1 MFSEPLSK
9 TEVDE
14 IFTTFKEPLDRTP
27 KIDVI
32 IEHYLSVVS
41 QLKKDLNLLKEDLS
55 EQRRI
60 DGDMADSLEEFH
72 YIQKL
77 SVIIDQNWEPIRIYE
92 YLKEIVQKL
101 FPFRQSEIFLF
112 DQENFAAVSGKS
124 SNDFQ
129 LIIKCAL
136 EEGILKWLWE
146 QGHPIVVPLT
156 DFMVYDRLRRKKGNV
171 IMVPVQQRGV
181 FILLTEKEQ
190 SKFSVRDLE
199 LLNVITQQAGLA
211 IQFQQLNQMVEK
223 KNQDL
228 KKLQSRLMA
237 LSKQATIGELAGG
250 IAHEINNPLQI
261 IMGNVQMAR
270 MGHRTEES
278 LEVIE
283 KQSLR
288 IANIVRGLL
297 NMARPNHDA
306 SNEYLEINPLI
317 VNTLNLVRGQIEKRN
332 IEIKL
337 DLEKTLPITQCGSIF
352 FQQILLNIILHAKM
366 QIGQNGTI
374 NIISRSEN
382 REWVVIEVI
391 DSGIPYPEEYI
402 DRVMNPF
409 MDLDHSSEA
418 NLGLTVSIQM
428 VKDLGGE
435 VRIDWEKKT
444 GNRIRVKIPALKKK
458 EDPVQQEVAS

>member
-14 IFTTFKEPLDRTP
+14 IFTTFREPLDRTP

-55 EQRRI
+55 EQRKI
-60 DGDMADSLEEFH
+60 DGDFADSLEEFQ

-77 SVIIDQNWEPIRIYE
+77 SLIVDQNWEPARIFE
-92 YLKEIVQKL
+92 YLKEIVQKI

-112 DQENFAAVSGKS
+112 DQENFTAVSGKS

-129 LIIKCAL
+129 LIIKCAI

-156 DFMVYDRLRRKKGNV
+156 DFIVYDQLRRKKGNV
-171 IMVPVQQRGV
+171 IMVPVQKRGV

-211 IQFQQLNQMVEK
+211 IQFQQLSQMLERKSQDFK
-223 KNQDL
+223 KF
-228 KKLQSRLMA
+228 QSRLIS
-237 LSKQATIGELAGG
+237 LSKLATIGELAGG

-261 IMGNVQMAR
+261 IMGNIQMAR

-278 LEVIE
+278 LEIIE

-297 NMARPNHDA
+297 NMSKPNQDTA
-306 SNEYLEINPLI
+306 KEFLEINPLI

-337 DLEKTLPITQCGSIF
+337 DLEKSLPITQCGSIF
-352 FQQILLNIILHAKM
+352 FQQIMLNIILHAKM
-366 QIGQNGTI
+366 QIGQNGTM

-382 REWVVIEVI
+382 REWIVIEVI
-391 DSGIPYPEEYI
+391 DSGIPFPAEYI

-409 MDLDHSSEA
+409 ADLDHSSEA
-418 NLGLTVSIQM
+418 NIGLTVSIQM
-428 VKDLGGE
+428 VRDLGGE
-435 VRIDWEKKT
+435 VKIDWDKKI
-444 GNRIRVKIPALKKK
+444 GNRILVKIPAIKKK
-458 EDPVQQEVAS
+458 EDRIQQGVAS

>member
-14 IFTTFKEPLDRTP
+14 IFTTFREPLDRTP

-55 EQRRI
+55 EQRKI
-60 DGDMADSLEEFH
+60 DGDFSDSLEEFQ

-77 SVIIDQNWEPIRIYE
+77 SLIVDQNWEPARIFE
-92 YLKEIVQKL
+92 YLKEIVQKI

-112 DQENFAAVSGKS
+112 DQENFTAVSVKS

-129 LIIKCAL
+129 LIIKCAI

-156 DFMVYDRLRRKKGNV
+156 DFIVYDQLRRKKGNV
-171 IMVPVQQRGV
+171 IMVPLQKRGV

-211 IQFQQLNQMVEK
+211 IQFQQLSQMLER
-223 KNQDL
+223 KNQDF
-228 KKLQSRLMA
+228 KKFQSRLIS
-237 LSKQATIGELAGG
+237 LSKLATIGELAGG

-278 LEVIE
+278 LEIIE

-297 NMARPNHDA
+297 NMSKPNQDTA
-306 SNEYLEINPLI
+306 KEFLEINPLI

-337 DLEKTLPITQCGSIF
+337 DLEKSLPITQCGSIF
-352 FQQILLNIILHAKM
+352 FQQILLNLILHAKM
-366 QIGQNGTI
+366 QIGQNGTM

-382 REWVVIEVI
+382 REWVLIEVI
-391 DSGIPYPEEYI
+391 DSGIPFPAEYI

-409 MDLDHSSEA
+409 ADLDHSSEA
-418 NLGLTVSIQM
+418 NIGLTVSIQM
-428 VKDLGGE
+428 IRDLGGE
-435 VRIDWEKKT
+435 VKIDWDKKI
-444 GNRIRVKIPALKKK
+444 GNRILVKIPAIKKK
-458 EDPVQQEVAS
+458 EERIQQGVAS

>member
-14 IFTTFKEPLDRTP
+14 IFTTFREPLDRTP

-55 EQRRI
+55 EQRKI
-60 DGDMADSLEEFH
+60 DGDFADSLEELQ

-112 DQENFAAVSGKS
+112 DQDTFTAISGKS
-124 SNDFQ
+124 GNDFQ
-129 LIIKCAL
+129 LIVKCAV

-156 DFMVYDRLRRKKGNV
+156 DFMVYDQLRRKKGNV
-171 IMVPVQQRGV
+171 IMVPVQKKGV
-181 FILLTEKEQ
+181 FILLTDQEQ

-211 IQFQQLNQMVEK
+211 MQFQQLNQMVEK

-228 KKLQSRLMA
+228 KKFQSRLMA
-237 LSKQATIGELAGG
+237 LSKLATIGELAGG

-288 IANIVRGLL
+288 IATIVRGLL

-337 DLEKTLPITQCGSIF
+337 DLEKSLPITQCGSIF
-352 FQQILLNIILHAKM
+352 FQQVLLNIILHAKM
-366 QIGQNGTI
+366 QVGQNGII

-391 DSGIPYPEEYI
+391 DSGIPYPAEYI

-409 MDLDHSSEA
+409 LDLDHSSEA

-435 VRIDWEKKT
+435 VKIDWDKKT
-444 GNRIRVKIPALKKK
+444 GNRILVKIPALKKK
-458 EDPVQQEVAS
+458 ENTIQQEVAS

>member
-1 MFSEPLSK
+1 MFSDPLSK
-9 TEVDE
+9 MEVDE
-14 IFTTFKEPLDRTP
+14 IFETFKEPLDRTP

-32 IEHYLSVVS
+32 IEHYLSIVS
-41 QLKKDLNLLKEDLS
+41 QLKKDLNLLKEDLH
-55 EQRRI
+55 EQRKVE
-60 DGDMADSLEEFH
+60 GDFADSLAEFQH
-72 YIQKL
+72 IQKL
-77 SVIIDQNWEPIRIYE
+77 SAIIEQNWEPVRIFE
-92 YLKEIVQKL
+92 YLKEIVQKIV
-101 FPFRQSEIFLF
+101 PFRQSEIFLL
-112 DQENFAAVSGKS
+112 DRENFTAVSGKS

-129 LIIKCAL
+129 LILKCAT
-136 EEGILKWLWE
+136 EEGILNWLWE

-156 DFMVYDRLRRKKGNV
+156 DFIVYDQLRRKKGNV
-171 IMVPVQQRGV
+171 IMVPLQKKGV

-199 LLNVITQQAGLA
+199 LLNVVTQQAGLA
-211 IQFQQLNQMVEK
+211 LQFQQLNQIVEQ
-223 KNQDL
+223 KNQDF
-228 KKLQSRLMA
+228 KKFQARLFS
-237 LSKQATIGELAGG
+237 LSKLATIGELAGG

-297 NMARPNHDA
+297 NMSKQNHDTT
-306 SNEYLEINPLI
+306 NEYLEINPLI

-337 DLEKTLPITQCGSIF
+337 DLEKSLPITQCGSIF
-352 FQQILLNIILHAKM
+352 FQQILLNLILHAKM
-366 QIGQNGTI
+366 QIGQNGAM

-382 REWVVIEVI
+382 REWIVIEVI
-391 DSGIPYPEEYI
+391 DSGIPFPAEYI
-402 DRVMNPF
+402 ERVMNPF
-409 MDLDHSSEA
+409 ADLEHSSEA

-428 VKDLGGE
+428 VRDIGGE
-435 VRIDWEKKT
+435 VKIDWDKKL
-444 GNRIRVKIPALKKK
+444 GNRILVKIPAVKRK
-458 EDPVQQEVAS
+458 ENNLQQEAAS